1 MFCLFEA
8 MLQFRSLT
16 VSESRRRKAPI
27 SEQDELKE
35 KTMRTSVIKLGIS
48 ALLLLFTV
56 GTVMAASI
64 QIVSIGPEKIH
75 AGKKTTITVKIQN
88 NSNSACRV
96 TLESSAPQ
104 GCSLTPLQPD
114 IVSFRGYCTPTVP
127 ANGSFDA
134 RFECSF
140 SGSNLAGAITW
151 TIKEYGRVSDGP
163 QLGDAK
169 TQTIVPK
176 VGKDQWENKFRDQLK
191 AALETN
197 TGGYRDIIKKR
208 YNLCEY
214 DSGSVDEVNI
224 ATVDGSSDTWEDG
237 YNISRMKARL
247 VFNWHRQIKGMPIP
261 KTSNWTK
268 LTVVFNIDGTGQTD
282 LDLKAS
288 TVCDISD
295 STTKAIEYTE
305 WATVATAFA
314 VAVKAVVITAAA
326 AGS

>member
-1 MFCLFEA
+1 
-8 MLQFRSLT
+8 
-16 VSESRRRKAPI
+16 
-27 SEQDELKE
+27 
-35 KTMRTSVIKLGIS
+35 MRTSVIKLGIS
-48 ALLLLFTV
+48 AMLLLFTV

-64 QIVSIGPEKIH
+64 QVVSIGPEKIH

-88 NSNSACRV
+88 DSNSACRV

-127 ANGSFDA
+127 ANGRFDA
-134 RFECSF
+134 QFECSF
-140 SGSNLAGAITW
+140 NGSNLAGAITW

-176 VGKDQWENKFRDQLK
+176 VGKDYWENKFKDRLK

-197 TGGYRDIIKKR
+197 TGGYRDVLKKL

-214 DSGSVDEVNI
+214 DNGSADEVSI

-247 VFNWHRQIKGMPIP
+247 VFNWHRSFIG
-261 KTSNWTK
+261 TRNWTK
-268 LTVVFNIDGTGQTD
+268 LTVVFNMDQTGQLD
-282 LDLKAS
+282 LDPKAS
-288 TVCDISD
+288 TVSDISD
-295 STTKAIEYTE
+295 STIKPVEYTE
-305 WATVATAFA
+305 WAAVATAFA